1 MVMRARLYKTIIF
14 LSAILLVNGCSPDIG
29 GETQKAGRK
38 PAIGP
43 DYTDITI
50 PPNIAPMNFK
60 ILEEGKYFI
69 VTANSPS
76 GKNNLKIRSRDGI
89 IRFPEKSWKKLLGNS
104 KGDQITF
111 TVYSTVNGS
120 RVPVQYDQFF
130 MSVAKEPVDP
140 YLAYRLLYPGY
151 YSWSNIKIVQRC
163 LENFNESSLIENQLI
178 EKNCINCHSFSSR
191 RSDRFMI
198 HMRGS
203 LGGTYFIDGKTISR
217 VDPKIDGMPGGA
229 TYPSWHPAGRFI
241 AFSSNQVRQSFYSVP
256 EKTIEVFDL
265 VSSIVLYDT
274 KENETFMLH
283 EKDTVKYLSTFPS
296 WSPDGKYLYYCRA
309 EQHISAS
316 DPTLEQ
322 IMSTHYNIVRKAF
335 FEETRTFG
343 ETEMVYDASSL
354 NKSASFPRISP
365 DGRFLVF
372 TLHDYGTFPI
382 WHREADLWIIDLKNG
397 QSRRMD
403 INSDRTESY
412 HTWSSNG
419 RWLVFSSKRLDGRS
433 ARPFFTYIDSLGNQ
447 KKEFVLPQKDPDL
460 YNRMLESFNIP
471 EFVDGRIE
479 FGPKDFEKAAK
490 GKLLKANP
498 GDKSAP
504 PEKQQTYELKINER
518 PIH

>member
-1 MVMRARLYKTIIF
+1 MRTRPYITLLF
-14 LSAILLVNGCSPDIG
+14 LFVIVLLNGCAPTIG
-29 GETQKAGRK
+29 DNTSKAGRK
-38 PAIGP
+38 PLIGP

-60 ILEEGKYFI
+60 VQEEGKYFI
-69 VTANSPS
+69 VVAKPTS
-76 GKNNLKIRSRDGI
+76 GNYDLKIRSRDGI
-89 IRFPEKSWKKLLGNS
+89 IRFPEKSWKKLLDNS
-104 KGDQITF
+104 KGDKITF
-111 TVYSTVNGS
+111 TIYSILDGS
-120 RVPVQYDQFF
+120 KVPVQYDQFF
-130 MSVAKEPVDP
+130 MSVAGEPVDP

-151 YSWSNIKIVQRC
+151 YSWSNIRIVQRC

-178 EKNCINCHSFSSR
+178 EKNCINCHSFSDR

-203 LGGTYFIDGKTISR
+203 LGGTYVIDGKTISR
-217 VDPKIDGMPGGA
+217 VDPKIDAMPGGA

-265 VSSIVLYDT
+265 VSSLVMYDT
-274 KENETFMLH
+274 KENETFLLT
-283 EKDTVKYLSTFPS
+283 EKDTVKYLATFPS
-296 WSPDGKYLYYCRA
+296 WSADGKYLYYCRA

-316 DPTLEQ
+316 DPSLEQ

-335 FEETRTFG
+335 FEDTRTFG
-343 ETEMVYDASSL
+343 ETEIVYDASSI

-365 DGRFLVF
+365 DGKYLVF

-382 WHREADLWIIDLKNG
+382 WHREADLWMIDLKSG
-397 QSRRMD
+397 HSHRMD
-403 INSDRTESY
+403 LNSDRTESY

-419 RWLVFSSKRLDGRS
+419 RWLVFSSKRIDGRS
-433 ARPFFTYIDSLGNQ
+433 ARPFIAYVDSLGNLG
-447 KKEFVLPQKDPDL
+447 KEFVLPQKDPEL

-479 FGPKDFEKAAK
+479 LGPKDFEKATK
-490 GKLLKANP
+490 ENLLKAKP
-498 GDKSAP
+498 GDKTKSP
-504 PEKQQTYELKINER
+504 VKQDVYQLKINER